1 MLLSKIDTSLDDD
14 NVECSASSP
23 ELEPLKAIV
32 PILKALPEVH
42 EFDNISDHGESS
54 NSSSEQREG
63 STDDETPVRRLISK
77 PIVDGKTYTTILYEV
92 IASMDSPFTIKYFQV
107 DSNKPRTR
115 GGRFIIECHL
125 DDTLYGTGEGP
136 SKKAAKQIA
145 SEVALDKL
153 VDEFPRL
160 TADVERVKAGFPS
173 RKKLRTR
180 RRPATRPQP
189 TPRERAQ
196 AWRSRKMEQDILRF
210 SDPLTNEL
218 ARDLQ
223 ERRRFALEYEQVR
236 DLVRNI
242 DSLTNL
248 LGRNRDM
255 SLYESDTMSSYL
267 SYEDYQDYQR
277 TAKLLDTER
286 DMGYIDPFR
295 MYEQQPDTRDF
306 MRKMQQP
313 RAAAA
318 DPKKLNH
325 RAKEFKPNFV

>member
-1 MLLSKIDTSLDDD
+1 MLVQKIDPSLDDD
-14 NVECSASSP
+14 NVECSLSSP
-23 ELEPLKAIV
+23 ELGPIKCLNSDLKI
-32 PILKALPEVH
+32 LPEVR
-42 EFDNISDHGESS
+42 ELESISDNVESCG
-54 NSSSEQREG
+54 SSSEQREG
-63 STDDETPVRRLISK
+63 STDDEAPVRRLISK

-92 IASMDSPFTIKYFQV
+92 IASMDTPFTIKYFQV

-153 VDEFPRL
+153 VEEFPRL
-160 TADVERVKAGFPS
+160 TADVDRVKAGFPS

-180 RRPATRPQP
+180 RRPTTTRPQP

-218 ARDLQ
+218 ARDLH

-242 DSLTNL
+242 DSLTTL
-248 LGRNRDM
+248 LGRSRDM
-255 SLYESDTMSSYL
+255 SLYESDTMSDYL
-267 SYEDYQDYQR
+267 SYEEYQDYQR
-277 TAKLLDTER
+277 SAKLLETER

-295 MYEQQPDTRDF
+295 MYESQPDTRDF
-306 MRKMQQP
+306 MRKMQ
-313 RAAAA
+313 RSRT

-325 RAKEFKPNFV
+325 RAKEFKPSFV